1 VGSDKEGKK
10 AAKAEVK
17 RAKAEMKAVRLRDD
31 AGRAPGALRLPS
43 GVGVAIQ
50 PGESGADLVV
60 TGLRRDQL
68 ERLVP
73 QVTKEILITVTEDRS
88 AVRGAFLR
96 FVREGLVPT
105 LIKVIA
111 GLIVGFLL
119 VRFGLS

>member
-1 VGSDKEGKK
+1 MGSDKEGKK

-17 RAKAEMKAVRLRDD
+17 KAKVEMKAATLRED
-31 AGRAPGALRLPS
+31 AARGPGSLRLPS

-50 PGESGADLVV
+50 QRESGADLVV

-68 ERLVP
+68 ERLIP
-73 QVTKEILITVTEDRS
+73 HVTKEVLITVTQDRS
-88 AVRGAFLR
+88 AVRGAFLG